1 MLYTFNTY
9 IKNAYRIYSRSCR
22 GKLSAYISELS
33 GATYTIHPILT
44 YDENEKTEN
53 KKHVSPKQNER
64 MSGYKRLLL
73 HHVYIVVLKV
83 C

>member
-1 MLYTFNTY
+1 MQ
-9 IKNAYRIYSRSCR
+9 

-33 GATYTIHPILT
+33 GATYTIHPILS
-44 YDENEKTEN
+44 YDENEN
-53 KKHVSPKQNER
+53 KKHARPKQNER